1 VMHKGHYASLMLA
14 SRPRPAFADEFK
26 ATFVEHCLWGEG
38 SVAGRPRL
46 KRPSGCQS
54 NRLGS
59 RPSQFRSPESSEGRS
74 WL

>member
-1 VMHKGHYASLMLA
+1 MHKGHYASLMLA

-46 KRPSGCQS
+46 KRPSG
-54 NRLGS
+54 
-59 RPSQFRSPESSEGRS
+59 
-74 WL
+74 